1 MNFKNRTLEE
11 NDSTKMARNLALGGL
26 GGAALG
32 GLYNMSTDGAED
44 LQGERTQELANWF
57 NNNARE
63 ELGAAGAL
71 DKDTYTDLRDA
82 VIQKNLPD
90 FMKPVSWVT
99 GHTEDMGLFD
109 DDKKNEITIQRILK
123 AHPEIKLY
131 DQPGTM
137 LPRVIA
143 GDHEINFGPKSD
155 YEYDDYKNEKI
166 LDALKASDE
175 ELQQGIQK
183 TPELA
188 IKQGAMIDSI
198 NNATK
203 DSYMNK
209 ALIGAGL
216 GAGAGFAKRKLDQKY
231 NREG

>member
-11 NDSTKMARNLALGGL
+11 NDSSKMARNLALGGL

-32 GLYNMSTDGAED
+32 GLYNMATNGAED

-82 VIQKNLPD
+82 IIHQNLPS
-90 FMKPVSWVT
+90 FMKPISWGT
-99 GHTEDMGLFD
+99 GHTEDMGLFNSD
-109 DDKKNEITIQRILK
+109 NENEIAIQRILK

-131 DQPGTM
+131 DQPGIMT
-137 LPRVIA
+137 PRVTV
-143 GDHEINFGPKSD
+143 GDHEINFGLRSDDEYSD
-155 YEYDDYKNEKI
+155 YKSEKI
-166 LDALKASDE
+166 LDALKANDK
-175 ELQQGIQK
+175 ELQQDIQK

-188 IKQGAMIDSI
+188 IKQGAMIDNI
-198 NNATK
+198 NNAVK
-203 DSYMNK
+203 DSYINK

-216 GAGAGFAKRKLDQKY
+216 GAGVGFAKRKLDQKY